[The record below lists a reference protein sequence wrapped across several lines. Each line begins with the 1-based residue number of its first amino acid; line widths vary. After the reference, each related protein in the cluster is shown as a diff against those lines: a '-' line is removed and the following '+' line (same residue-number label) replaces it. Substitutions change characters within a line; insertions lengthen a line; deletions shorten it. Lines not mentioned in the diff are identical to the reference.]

1 MCGGGKGHL
10 TTLEVVVEVG
20 AHRLGFRLRA
30 CEQCDLSQR
39 CGRAGGL
46 APAPTSASRAVISC
60 FFRLLRVPRSRATR
74 AACFMLSHSVVNMS
88 ATALAEAA
96 AFFCD
101 SARATCPDTWKVE
114 SQGRA

>member
-1 MCGGGKGHL
+1 MAQRAER
-10 TTLEVVVEVG
+10 EVAIAGLQEMLR
-20 AHRLGFRLRA
+20 RLNISVAA

-88 ATALAEAA
+88 APALAEAA
-96 AFFCD
+96 A
-101 SARATCPDTWKVE
+101 VH
-114 SQGRA
+114 